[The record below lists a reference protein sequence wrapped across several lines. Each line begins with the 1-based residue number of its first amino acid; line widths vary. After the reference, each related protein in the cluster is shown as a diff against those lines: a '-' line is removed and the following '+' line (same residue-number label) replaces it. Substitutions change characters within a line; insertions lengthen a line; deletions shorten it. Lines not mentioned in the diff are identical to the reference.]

1 MSLIFYERK
10 MFTFHFIS
18 GSATHTG
25 VQITILCST
34 IIVLVIVTVEYVAT
48 FSLSWYNYVSWQPYS
63 KGFENISR
71 QEQIGFASKLKII
84 SLHLEAGLLMVKTG
98 VLPIHPPPPPS
109 TSNIVFNSSS
119 LYKRNWHKGR
129 TGHKSSFPRH
139 HVIRLSDEIVICHFS
154 LHLPLYQ

>member
-1 MSLIFYERK
+1 

-71 QEQIGFASKLKII
+71 QEQIGFASKLNII
-84 SLHLEAGLLMVKTG
+84 SLHQLFLTL
-98 VLPIHPPPPPS
+98 
-109 TSNIVFNSSS
+109 
-119 LYKRNWHKGR
+119 
-129 TGHKSSFPRH
+129 
-139 HVIRLSDEIVICHFS
+139 
-154 LHLPLYQ
+154 